1 MTDNFNPTMHYLV
14 GPINRHQLE
23 QREWAGTMV
32 PYEVTVPNGM
42 HGNQKDGLE
51 LTWYLRLLLKLNVYV
66 CVRALWWEFLSLW
79 PQLKTHFVRIVQL
92 EVDDFRRLLLLYVLL
107 MWIFVD
113 ETIVEAFS
121 FLTIMLVKVDILC
134 VNLIDSPVLVGVGS
148 LIKTHMGAGVDHC
161 TPSRVIVVDDYNV
174 FRILRYY
181 VNQEWVEVVRFN
193 HAPFFVR
200 DTFSDMLF
208 LLI

>member
-1 MTDNFNPTMHYLV
+1 MKP
-14 GPINRHQLE
+14 
-23 QREWAGTMV
+23 
-32 PYEVTVPNGM
+32 
-42 HGNQKDGLE
+42 K
-51 LTWYLRLLLKLNVYV
+51 
-66 CVRALWWEFLSLW
+66 
-79 PQLKTHFVRIVQL
+79 
-92 EVDDFRRLLLLYVLL
+92 
-107 MWIFVD
+107 

-148 LIKTHMGAGVDHC
+148 LIKTHMGAVVDHG